1 MKEMFIGVASSCLIV
16 LFCLLLIYGA
26 WSCKRRVNYNMSY
39 KSMVGEQIQNNL
51 KPVNARLNDFE
62 MRLNDLQQRVK

>member
-1 MKEMFIGVASSCLIV
+1 MKETLGYIVSFVLAALLIV
-16 LFCLLLIYGA
+16 LIAYGT

-51 KPVNARLNDFE
+51 KPVNARLNDLE
-62 MRLNDLQQRVK
+62 MRMNDLQQRVK